1 MISTASCS
9 HLSSIFLPYF
19 TVLGFLSYIKNYAV
33 EENKAEIKKEISN
46 NNRGVGGGVVEKFD
60 KKENTAVEEIFSEN
74 NGNSE
79 ISVVSGIKE
88 DIKEDQ
94 KLPLT
99 ELFQKGS
106 DISAKTWQ
114 EMVTRQAKIE
124 EKEDDLS
131 KPPTKFLINL
141 KAGGLSG
148 GIDIFEGPPIYGE
161 NGETV
166 PVNSILGQINKK
178 IKEENLVA
186 PDLKNLEIDER
197 NLLVLMTEL
206 NRTDHMMH
214 ESILDSYRDFLLC
227 DNFLYLM
234 KEANTSNIHP
244 YETRLLFS
252 TMTKKV
258 IRLPCYVMLC

>member
-1 MISTASCS
+1 M
-9 HLSSIFLPYF
+9 
-19 TVLGFLSYIKNYAV
+19 
-33 EENKAEIKKEISN
+33 
-46 NNRGVGGGVVEKFD
+46 EKFD
-60 KKENTAVEEIFSEN
+60 KKENAAVEEIFSEN

-79 ISVVSGIKE
+79 ISVVSGIEE
-88 DIKEDQ
+88 DIEEDK

-197 NLLVLMTEL
+197 NLFILMTEL

-234 KEANTSNIHP
+234 KEANTSTIHP

-258 IRLPCYVMLC
+258 IRLPYYFVW

>member
-1 MISTASCS
+1 M
-9 HLSSIFLPYF
+9 
-19 TVLGFLSYIKNYAV
+19 
-33 EENKAEIKKEISN
+33 
-46 NNRGVGGGVVEKFD
+46 EKFD
-60 KKENTAVEEIFSEN
+60 KKENAAVEEIFSEN

-79 ISVVSGIKE
+79 ISVVSGIEE
-88 DIKEDQ
+88 DIEEDK

-197 NLLVLMTEL
+197 NLFVLMTEL

-214 ESILDSYRDFLLC
+214 ES
-227 DNFLYLM
+227 
-234 KEANTSNIHP
+234 
-244 YETRLLFS
+244 
-252 TMTKKV
+252 
-258 IRLPCYVMLC
+258 

>member
-1 MISTASCS
+1 MKKDT
-9 HLSSIFLPYF
+9 SS
-19 TVLGFLSYIKNYAV
+19 KNRA
-33 EENKAEIKKEISN
+33 
-46 NNRGVGGGVVEKFD
+46 VGGGVVEKFD
-60 KKENTAVEEIFSEN
+60 KKEETVVEKIFTED

-79 ISVVSGIKE
+79 ISVVNAVEENVGE
-88 DIKEDQ
+88 ET

-106 DISAKTWQ
+106 DISLKTWQ

-178 IKEENLVA
+178 IKEENLIA

-197 NLLVLMTEL
+197 NLFVLTTEL

-214 ESILDSYRDFLLC
+214 ESILDSYRDLLLC
-227 DNFLYLM
+227 DNFLHLM
-234 KEANTSNIHP
+234 KVANTSNVHP

-258 IRLPCYVMLC
+258 SGTARHGTAWHGMAWHVSM